1 MSRPLGEISIEE
13 KLVLL
18 NLRGAILAHELRI
31 VGLFLASSSKLFRDI
46 GMNINIV
53 SPPTALNEDLT
64 FSSYNAKNQPNCLDI
79 LPYHRCNLNSLEAN
93 CLIKIV

>member
-1 MSRPLGEISIEE
+1 
-13 KLVLL
+13 
-18 NLRGAILAHELRI
+18 
-31 VGLFLASSSKLFRDI
+31 
-46 GMNINIV
+46 MNINIV